1 MKDKK
6 YLWVHLGDLLDV
18 GTVGPF
24 GSPLNFMIL
33 KDRGDYLLPGSYF
46 KHKGEM
52 DEAYLIVEASAER
65 CEAIEGGLSV
75 IGPRKIGRAIR
86 TKRTVKLPGKG
97 WQYVSEYE

>member
-6 YLWVHLGDLLDV
+6 YLWVHLGDLHEV

-24 GSPLNFMIL
+24 GSPLQFMIL
-33 KDRGDYLLPGSYF
+33 SDRGDCLLPGAYL
-46 KHKGEM
+46 KLRGAV

-97 WQYVSEYE
+97 WEYVSEYE